1 MARWTRWTAKDSR
14 GDYTEEESAVKTAVA
29 GDHGIPALLFGEHMY
44 SLRLL
49 LFSYHPAVAAEFLGR
64 QATREGGYSAPA
76 RIVFIETARNIG
88 YFEYDMTHKR
98 LCLRR
103 YVNWTEP
110 ENSQKKRGSQMIKL
124 YRDAQRPNNWVA
136 YIPNSGW
143 VAFPAS
149 ENGWE
154 HRAPAR
160 GLDPLFLREVPLQ
173 SGFAAGVPQPE
184 FRKVA

>member
-1 MARWTRWTAKDSR
+1 
-14 GDYTEEESAVKTAVA
+14 
-29 GDHGIPALLFGEHMY
+29 
-44 SLRLL
+44 
-49 LFSYHPAVAAEFLGR
+49 
-64 QATREGGYSAPA
+64 
-76 RIVFIETARNIG
+76 
-88 YFEYDMTHKR
+88 MTHKR

-110 ENSQKKRGSQMIKL
+110 EDSQKKRGSQMIKL

-160 GLDPLFLREVPLQ
+160 GLDPLFLREVPLE
-173 SGFAAGVPQPE
+173 SGFAAGVPQRE
-184 FRKVA
+184 FLKVA